1 MLEDLKIELTPY
13 YTYYFNLLKAM
24 EDEQISNHG
33 SRENGL
39 RSATL
44 FELKSKVNQELEQ
57 K

>member
-1 MLEDLKIELTPY
+1 
-13 YTYYFNLLKAM
+13 M

-33 SRENGL
+33 SKENGL

-44 FELKSKVNQELEQ
+44 YELKEKVNFEMED